1 MTATVNPPVL
11 SARGVGV
18 RIEGATILADVD
30 LDALAGEVLVLVGP
44 NGAGKSTLLGVLA
57 GDTAPTSG
65 TVAWEGEPLAA
76 VGVAELARRRAVLLQ
91 ETRLSFPFRVVDVVR
106 MGRAPWRGTAREEH
120 DDEAVARAHV
130 TADVLHLAARRFPSL
145 SGGEK
150 ARASFARVLAQEP
163 RLLLLDEPTAAL
175 DIRHQEHVLA
185 QARER
190 ARVGDAVVV
199 VLHDLSLAAAWADR
213 VVVLDGGRVAGVGTP
228 DEVLTDDLLTRV
240 YRHPV
245 RTLRHPETGELLVL
259 PARTAT
265 LPTPEPSL
273 P

>member
-1 MTATVNPPVL
+1 MTAPVL
-11 SARGVGV
+11 AARGVGV
-18 RIEGATILADVD
+18 RVDGATILDDVD
-30 LDALAGEVLVLVGP
+30 LDVLAGEVLVLAGP

-57 GDTAPTSG
+57 GDTTPTTG
-65 TVAWEGEPLAA
+65 TVTWDGEPLAA
-76 VGVAELARRRAVLLQ
+76 IGAGELARRRGVLLQ
-91 ETRLSFPFRVVDVVR
+91 ETPLSFPFRVVDVVR
-106 MGRAPWRGTAREEH
+106 MGRAPWRGTDREER
-120 DDEAVARAHV
+120 DDVAVAGAHV

-150 ARASFARVLAQEP
+150 ARTSFARVLAQEP

-190 ARVGDAVVV
+190 SRAGDAVVV

-213 VVVLDGGRVAGVGTP
+213 VVVLDGGRVAGRGTP
-228 DEVLTDDLLTRV
+228 DEVLTDDLLTDV

-245 RTLRHPETGELLVL
+245 RTLRLPGTGELLVL
-259 PARTAT
+259 PARATA
-265 LPTPEPSL
+265 PTPEPSR